1 MKMRKNQLGLTLIE
15 LMVTSAISMVVIG
28 GGLMF
33 YSSMYKTTAKQEGF
47 IASQQQA
54 NYAVDIIA
62 QRIRQSGFRPD
73 TALTQSVKSSFPSV
87 SDGAGGTLWNA
98 GQYIKND
105 TGGTEALDTLSIRYM
120 GDGIDLK
127 QCDGTTPAKGTVT
140 TSTLSISAT
149 ASTNKEESGRRSL
162 VCDGVKLG
170 DSIEALRFQ
179 FGVESGGIVKW
190 SDNVA
195 ASESV
200 KYVRICVIARSSASK
215 KVQGNNQRY
224 LDCPRAGGTATLLPV
239 DPKENDGFVRARIES
254 IVQIKNNES

>member
-15 LMVTSAISMVVIG
+15 LMVTSAISIVVIG

-73 TALTQSVKSSFPSV
+73 TSLTQAVKSSFPSV
-87 SDGAGGTLWNA
+87 SDGAGGFTWNA

-105 TGGTEALDTLSIRYM
+105 ITNSSNTVARDSLSIRYM
-120 GDGIDLK
+120 GDGLDLK
-127 QCDGTTPAKGTVT
+127 QCDGTLPTKGTVT
-140 TSTLSISAT
+140 TSTLSITAA
-149 ASTNKEESGRRSL
+149 ASTTNEESGRRSL
-162 VCDGVKLG
+162 VCDGIKLN

-179 FGVESGGIVKW
+179 FGVESGGILKW
-190 SDNVA
+190 SNNVA
-195 ASESV
+195 STESV

-215 KVQGNNQRY
+215 KVQGNNQSY
-224 LDCPRAGGTATLLPV
+224 LDCPPAGVAATSHTV
-239 DPKENDGFVRARIES
+239 TDGFVRARIES